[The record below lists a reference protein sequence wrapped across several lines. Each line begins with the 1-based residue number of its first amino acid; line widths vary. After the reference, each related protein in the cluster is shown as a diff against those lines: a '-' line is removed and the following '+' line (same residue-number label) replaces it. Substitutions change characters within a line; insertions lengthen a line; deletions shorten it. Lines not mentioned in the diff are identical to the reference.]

1 MSGMLPAADIF
12 TRINDGSE
20 KLRLFSDL
28 VKARGEILAKLS
40 EPSQEV
46 FVLLAHDESGKKI
59 NCKLAGISHHTPP
72 TSGHLILTF
81 FVGGEKYFF
90 QSDYKISGEYVSIS
104 IESQLYHLQRRE
116 DYRIHIPTGFQAFFE
131 MVSLNGKTQKRA
143 IPLMDLS
150 GGGCRVQVDAKIL
163 PLKSHDEL
171 KGHLFMSDRD
181 PITVVGSVRHMK
193 AENHGKGPLT
203 CGIQF
208 VGLTEPLKN
217 RIIAAVMDLYR
228 MHFIGRQG

>member
-1 MSGMLPAADIF
+1 MLPAADIF

-20 KLRLFSDL
+20 KHRLFSDL
-28 VKARGEILAKLS
+28 VKARGEILAKLA
-40 EPSQEV
+40 EPSSEI
-46 FVLLAHDESGKKI
+46 FVLLAHEESGKKV
-59 NCKLAGISHHTPP
+59 NCKITGNGHHTPP
-72 TSGHLILTF
+72 PNGNLILTF

-90 QSDYKISGEYVSIS
+90 QSDYQTSGDQMSIS
-104 IESQLYHLQRRE
+104 MESPLYHLQRRE
-116 DYRIHIPTGFQAFFE
+116 DYRIHIPTGIQAFFE
-131 MVSLNGKTQKRA
+131 MVSLNGKTLKRA

-150 GGGCRVQVDAKIL
+150 GGGCRIQVDPKII

-171 KGHLFMSDRD
+171 KGHLFMSDRL
-181 PITVVGSVRHMK
+181 PITLVGSVRHIK

-208 VGLTEPLKN
+208 VGLTEPVKN
-217 RIIAAVMDLYR
+217 NIIAAVMDLYR

>member
-1 MSGMLPAADIF
+1 MLPAADIF

-20 KLRLFSDL
+20 KIRLFSDL
-28 VKARGEILAKLS
+28 AKVRGEILAKLA
-40 EPSQEV
+40 EPSSEM
-46 FVLLAHDESGKKI
+46 FTLMALEESGKKI
-59 NCKLAGISHHTPP
+59 HCRLSESHHKPLP
-72 TSGHLILTF
+72 AKGSMILTF

-90 QSDYKISGEYVSIS
+90 QSDYLATGENISIS
-104 IESQLYHLQRRE
+104 TESPLYHLQRRE
-116 DYRIHIPTGFQAFFE
+116 DYRIHIPAGFQAYFE

-143 IPLMDLS
+143 IPLIDLS
-150 GGGCRVQVDAKIL
+150 GGGCRIQVDAKVL

-171 KGHLFMSDRD
+171 RGHLFMPDRT
-181 PITVVGSVRHMK
+181 PITVVGSVRHIK

-217 RIIAAVMDLYR
+217 KIIATVMDLYR
-228 MHFIGRQG
+228 IHFAGRQA